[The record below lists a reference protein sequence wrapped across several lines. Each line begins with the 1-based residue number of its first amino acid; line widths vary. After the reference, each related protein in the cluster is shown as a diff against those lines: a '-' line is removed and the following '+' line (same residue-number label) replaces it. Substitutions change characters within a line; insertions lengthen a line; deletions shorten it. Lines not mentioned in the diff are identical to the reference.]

1 MRSTAGWLPSRA
13 ACATIAGAVRGA
25 RHASRSTASAE
36 AAMDVSRRDFIRLG
50 TGAAAGAAVAHGGS
64 AEAAPMVLAQAGQPA
79 PVGFDPADPA
89 LKFDLVLAGGEVV
102 DPSQSLRGRRDVGI
116 KNGQIAALAPS
127 IAADRATQRI
137 DVGGKLVTPGLI
149 DLHTHLCPHLGIG
162 LPADE
167 LVGITA
173 TTTAVSAGDAGAYT
187 FGNFR
192 HGVVPQSRTRL
203 YGFIHISTIGLAGGL
218 APGEMLNIDYANVD
232 ACAKAVA
239 ENADLVL
246 GVKVRITDSVV
257 GQNGLEPLRRA
268 LRAAEMAGKSYRVMC
283 HIGAAPGSLSD
294 LLDLLRP
301 GDILTHA
308 YSGAG
313 NNTVVNGKVLDAA
326 LAAKQRGVV
335 FDVGHGGGS
344 FDYTVAEPAMAQG
357 FTPDTISSDIHAVS
371 INTPGYPTLPWVM
384 SKFLGMGLSLDDV
397 VAKATVEPAKIIGRV
412 PGLGT
417 LAVGAPADV
426 SIFDLVDGPVEFVD
440 TRGNKRSGTKKL
452 VPVLAIRAGR
462 PFGRPPLPI
471 PFLY

>member
-1 MRSTAGWLPSRA
+1 MN
-13 ACATIAGAVRGA
+13 
-25 RHASRSTASAE
+25 
-36 AAMDVSRRDFIRLG
+36 VSRRDFIKLS
-50 TGAAAGAAVAHGGS
+50 TSAAVAGG
-64 AEAAPMVLAQAGQPA
+64 AMGAPAGETAPVLVAQAGQPM
-79 PVGFDPADPA
+79 PMGFNPGDPA
-89 LKFDLVLAGGEVV
+89 LKYDLVIAGGEVL
-102 DPSQSLRGRRDVGI
+102 DPSQNLRGKRDIGI
-116 KNGQIAALAPS
+116 KYGQIAAIAPG
-127 IAADRATQRI
+127 IPADRAVQRI
-137 DVGGKLVTPGLI
+137 DAGGKLVTPGLV

-167 LVGITA
+167 LVHITA
-173 TTTAVSAGDAGAYT
+173 VTTAVSAGDAGAHT

-203 YGFIHISTIGLAGGL
+203 FGFVHISSIGLAGGL

-232 ACAKAVA
+232 ACAKVVA

-268 LRAAEMAGKSYRVMC
+268 LKAAEMAGKGFRVMC

-301 GDILTHA
+301 GDILTHS

-313 NNTVVNGKVLDAA
+313 NNTVQNGRLLPAA
-326 LAAKQRGVV
+326 LAAKQRGVII
-335 FDVGHGGGS
+335 DVGHGGGS

-357 FTPDTISSDIHAVS
+357 LTPDAISSDIHAVS

-384 SKFLGMGLSLDDV
+384 SKFLNMGFSLEDV
-397 VAKATVEPAKIIGRV
+397 VAKATVEPGKIIGRV

-417 LAVGAPADV
+417 LQVGAPADV
-426 SIFDLVDGPVEFVD
+426 AIFDLVDGPVEFVD
-440 TRGNKRSGTKKL
+440 TRNNKRSGAKKL
-452 VPVLAIRAGR
+452 VPALTVRGGR

>member
-1 MRSTAGWLPSRA
+1 
-13 ACATIAGAVRGA
+13 
-25 RHASRSTASAE
+25 
-36 AAMDVSRRDFIRLG
+36 MDVSRRDFIRLG

-268 LRAAEMAGKSYRVMC
+268 LKAAEAAGKSFRVMC

-313 NNTVVNGKVLDAA
+313 NNTVQNGQLLPAA
-326 LAAKQRGVV
+326 LRAKQRGVIV
-335 FDVGHGGGS
+335 DVGHGGGS
-344 FDYTVAEPAMAQG
+344 FDYTVCEPAMAQG

-384 SKFLGMGLSLDDV
+384 SKFLNLGLSLEDV
-397 VAKATVEPAKIIGRV
+397 VAKATIEPARIIGRV

-426 SIFDLVDGPVEFVD
+426 SIFDLQDGPVEFVD
-440 TRGNKRSGTKKL
+440 TRNNKRAGTKKL

>member
-1 MRSTAGWLPSRA
+1 
-13 ACATIAGAVRGA
+13 
-25 RHASRSTASAE
+25 
-36 AAMDVSRRDFIRLG
+36 MDLSRRGFIKLSA
-50 TGAAAGAAVAHGGS
+50 GAAAAGGTLAAAGNASALPPAGAHLD
-64 AEAAPMVLAQAGQPA
+64 APRLLAQAGTPA
-79 PVGFDPADPA
+79 PLGFNPADA
-89 LKFDLVLAGGEVV
+89 SLKYELVIANGDVL
-102 DPSQSLRGRRDVGI
+102 DPVQKTRAKRDIGI
-116 KNGQIAALAPS
+116 RFGQIAAIAPS
-127 IAADRATQRI
+127 IPADRAVQRI
-137 DVGGKLVTPGLI
+137 DAAGKLVTPGLI

-203 YGFIHISTIGLAGGL
+203 FAFVHISTIGLAGGL

-232 ACAKAVA
+232 ACAKALA

-268 LRAAEMAGKSYRVMC
+268 IRAAEIAGKPFRVMC

-313 NNTVVNGKVLDAA
+313 NNTVQGGRLLPAA
-326 LAAKQRGVV
+326 LRAKQRGVIV
-335 FDVGHGGGS
+335 DVGHGGGS

-371 INTPGYPTLPWVM
+371 INSPGYPTLPWVM
-384 SKFLGMGLSLDDV
+384 SKFLAMGLPLADV
-397 VAKATVEPAKIIGRV
+397 VAKATVEPAKIVGRV

-417 LAVGAPADV
+417 LTIGAPADV
-426 SIFDLVDGPVEFVD
+426 SVLDRIDGPVEFVD
-440 TRGNKRSGTKKL
+440 TRNNRRTGTTKL
-452 VPVLAIRAGR
+452 VPALTVRAGR
-462 PFGRPPLPI
+462 PFGRPPLPV

>member
-1 MRSTAGWLPSRA
+1 
-13 ACATIAGAVRGA
+13 V
-25 RHASRSTASAE
+25 
-36 AAMDVSRRDFIRLG
+36 DVSRRDFIRLSTTAAVTG
-50 TGAAAGAAVAHGGS
+50 TAVAQAADAAAAPALLAAS
-64 AEAAPMVLAQAGQPA
+64 GQPLA
-79 PVGFDPADPA
+79 IGFDPADPA
-89 LKFDLVLAGGEVV
+89 LKYDLVIANGEVL
-102 DPSQSLRGRRDVGI
+102 DPAQRLRGKRDLGI
-116 KNGQIAALAPS
+116 KNGQVAAVAPS
-127 IAADRATQRI
+127 IPADRAVQRI
-137 DVGGKLVTPGLI
+137 DASGKLVTPGLV

-203 YGFIHISTIGLAGGL
+203 YGFVHIATIGLAGGL

-239 ENADLVL
+239 ENADLAL

-268 LRAAEMAGKSYRVMC
+268 LRAAEAAGKSFRVMC

-313 NNTVVNGKVLDAA
+313 NNTVQNGQLLPAA
-326 LAAKQRGVV
+326 LRAKQRGVIV
-335 FDVGHGGGS
+335 DVGHGGGS

-384 SKFLGMGLSLDDV
+384 SKFLAMGLPLEEV
-397 VAKATVEPAKIIGRV
+397 VARATIEPARIIGRV

-417 LAVGAPADV
+417 LMIGAPADV

-440 TRGNKRSGTKKL
+440 TRNNRRGGSKKL
-452 VPVLAIRAGR
+452 VPVLTVRGGR
-462 PFGRPPLPI
+462 PYGRPPLPI

>member
-1 MRSTAGWLPSRA
+1 MG
-13 ACATIAGAVRGA
+13 
-25 RHASRSTASAE
+25 
-36 AAMDVSRRDFIRLG
+36 VSRRDFIKLS
-50 TGAAAGAAVAHGGS
+50 TSAAVAGG
-64 AEAAPMVLAQAGQPA
+64 ALGAGAGEATPMLVAQAGQPS
-79 PVGFDPADPA
+79 PMGFDPADPS
-89 LKFDLVLAGGEVV
+89 LKYELVIAGGEVL
-102 DPSQSLRGRRDVGI
+102 DPSQKLRAKRDIGI
-116 KNGQIAALAPS
+116 KNGQIAAVAAS
-127 IAADRATQRI
+127 IPADRAVQRI
-137 DVGGKLVTPGLI
+137 DATGKLVTAGLI
-149 DLHTHLCPHLGIG
+149 DLHTHLCPHLGLG

-173 TTTAVSAGDAGAYT
+173 TTTAVSAGDAGAHT

-203 YGFIHISTIGLAGGL
+203 YGFIHIASIGLAGGL

-239 ENADLVL
+239 ENADLAL

-268 LRAAEMAGKSYRVMC
+268 IKAAALAGKSFRVMC

-313 NNTVVNGKVLDAA
+313 NNTVQSGRLLPAA

-335 FDVGHGGGS
+335 VDVGHGGGS
-344 FDYTVAEPAMAQG
+344 FDFTVAEPAMAQG
-357 FTPDTISSDIHAVS
+357 FMPDTISSDIHAVS
-371 INTPGYPTLPWVM
+371 INTPGYPTMPWVM
-384 SKFLGMGLSLDDV
+384 SKFLAMGLSLEDV
-397 VAKATVEPAKIIGRV
+397 VAKATVEPARIIGRV

-417 LAVGAPADV
+417 LEVGAPADV
-426 SIFDLVDGPVEFVD
+426 AILDLIDGPVEFVD

-452 VPVLAIRAGR
+452 VPVLTVRGGR